1 MSKIKAATGDSV
13 KNVFDAISEE
23 SSQRIAA
30 AAIAPSGGKIVL
42 VLSTKPGATDRK
54 DVQFI
59 GASFLPVI
67 AGMFRVADV
76 SRVVLQ
82 RPSSTPR
89 SDVRSHGLHR
99 STQYR
104 WTTAHIW
111 FSSSRRSLA
120 SSRRGW

>member
-1 MSKIKAATGDSV
+1 MFDYRDPEVVSKIKAATGDSV

-59 GASFLPVI
+59 GAWL
-67 AGMFRVADV
+67 
-76 SRVVLQ
+76 LQ
-82 RPSSTPR
+82 
-89 SDVRSHGLHR
+89 VECWNVQIH
-99 STQYR
+99 
-104 WTTAHIW
+104 
-111 FSSSRRSLA
+111 
-120 SSRRGW
+120 